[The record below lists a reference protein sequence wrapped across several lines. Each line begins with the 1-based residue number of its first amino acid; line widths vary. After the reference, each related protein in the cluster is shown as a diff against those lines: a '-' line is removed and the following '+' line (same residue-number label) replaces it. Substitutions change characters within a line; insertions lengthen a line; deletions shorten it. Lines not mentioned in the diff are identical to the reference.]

1 MNGNPEKITRISEYI
16 AGLLNKENGRQL
28 YDRYQ
33 EAFEPIG
40 PQELFAAF
48 YNLMEKG
55 LPPKELLGVLDK
67 VINVAYEGL
76 TAHPW
81 KMPENNGFIIALMM
95 ENQALIEQLEEIKG
109 ILREEDKLSRKEKL
123 IPKVEELQRFN
134 HHYLKK
140 ENLLFPYL
148 ERKMERFGGLSIM
161 WSLHDEARA
170 KMKKVLQCLES
181 EQGLDPEFNQQ
192 IGSLFFILHGL
203 VKKEELILFPAA
215 SELISEEEWADME
228 RQSLE
233 YEFPFI
239 GKPEEEKERVNK
251 TVLGKRLDWAAD
263 GGSKFRTETGE
274 LDFEQILM
282 IFNALP
288 VDMTFVDEHNKVR
301 YFTRPKDRFFPRSPA
316 IIGRDVDK
324 CHPPESV
331 HVVHQII
338 EGFRSGKQDTA
349 TFSINLKGKT
359 ILIQYFALRNPE
371 GEYKGVLEASQ
382 DITGIRN
389 LEGER
394 RLLQFEQEE

>member
-1 MNGNPEKITRISEYI
+1 MKDNPEKIIQISEYI
-16 AGLLNKENGRQL
+16 QGLLNKENGRQL

-33 EAFEPIG
+33 EAFEEIG
-40 PQELFAAF
+40 PGDLFGAF

-55 LPPKELLGVLDK
+55 IKPKNLLGVLDK

-76 TAHPW
+76 CAHPW
-81 KMPENNGFIIALMM
+81 KMPGSAGFIVCLMM
-95 ENQALIEQLEEIKG
+95 ENQALLEKLEEIKE
-109 ILREEDKLSRKEKL
+109 ILKEEDQQARIEQL
-123 IPKVEELQRFN
+123 IPRIEELQRFN

-140 ENLLFPYL
+140 ENILFPYL
-148 ERKMERFGGLSIM
+148 ERKLERFGGLAIM

-170 KMKKVLQCLES
+170 RMRQVLLCLES
-181 EQGLDPEFNQQ
+181 GQGSDPEFNRQ

-215 SELISEEEWADME
+215 SELITEEEWAAME

-239 GKPEEEKERVNK
+239 EKPEEREDKIEDPSFR
-251 TVLGKRLDWAAD
+251 KRLDLATD
-263 GGSKFRTETGE
+263 GTHKFKTETGE
-274 LDFEQILM
+274 LDFDQILM

-301 YFTRPKDRFFPRSPA
+301 YFSRPKDRFFPRSPA

-331 HVVHQII
+331 HVVPS
-338 EGFRSGKQDTA
+338 R
-349 TFSINLKGKT
+349 
-359 ILIQYFALRNPE
+359 
-371 GEYKGVLEASQ
+371 
-382 DITGIRN
+382 
-389 LEGER
+389 
-394 RLLQFEQEE
+394 

>member
-1 MNGNPEKITRISEYI
+1 MKENTEKVIRISEYI
-16 AGLLNKENGRQL
+16 QGLLDKENGRQL
-28 YDRYQ
+28 YERYQ
-33 EAFEPIG
+33 KDFEQVEPRD
-40 PQELFAAF
+40 LFGAF
-48 YNLMEKG
+48 YNLMGKG
-55 LPPKELLGVLDK
+55 IKPKDLLGVLDK

-76 TAHPW
+76 CAHPW
-81 KMPENNGFIIALMM
+81 KMPENNGFAVCLMM
-95 ENQALIEQLEEIKG
+95 ENQALLEKLEEIKE
-109 ILREEDKLSRKEKL
+109 ILKEDDQHARIEQL
-123 IPKVEELQRFN
+123 IPRIEELQRFN

-140 ENLLFPYL
+140 ENILFPYL
-148 ERKMERFGGLSIM
+148 ERKLERFGGLAIM

-170 KMKKVLQCLES
+170 KMRQVLQCLELG
-181 EQGLDPEFNQQ
+181 QGSDPEFNRQ

-215 SELISEEEWADME
+215 SELISEEEWEAME

-239 GKPEEEKERVNK
+239 KKPEEGKESMQE
-251 TVLGKRLDWAAD
+251 TFFGKRLDWAAE
-263 GGSKFRTETGE
+263 GGFKFKTETGE
-274 LDFEQILM
+274 LDFEQIMM

-338 EGFRSGKQDTA
+338 ESFRSGRQDTA
-349 TFSINLKGKT
+349 TFWINLKGKT